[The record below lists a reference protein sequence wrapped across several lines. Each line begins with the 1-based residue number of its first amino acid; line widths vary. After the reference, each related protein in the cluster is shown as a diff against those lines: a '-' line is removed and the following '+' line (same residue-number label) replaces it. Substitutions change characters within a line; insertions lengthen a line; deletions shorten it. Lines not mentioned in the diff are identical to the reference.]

1 MDLCAAA
8 KADFKVGALKPKLI
22 VSNMTIL
29 DKYLTKEILKC
40 FVMVLSVVLGLYL
53 IVEFFNRADNF
64 MEAGLPIARLMRY
77 LLLKLPQNIVQ
88 ITPIGILLA
97 VLVAFGLMNKR
108 NEIIALKSGGVSVY
122 FFLRAVMAIAVLLG
136 IILFFLSETL
146 VPITISKANRIW
158 LTEVKKKAAVPTK
171 QKNIWIKG
179 NRAIYFIKYFNP
191 RDQSIS
197 GVTLN
202 YFNKEFKLSRR
213 VDADRAVYHKNQ
225 WIFYDIME
233 QEFNVKS
240 KTYDVRFYPQRT
252 EVVDILPEDLHRVFK
267 KSEEMNI
274 VELFSYIQ
282 EVELEGYDAT
292 AFRVDLHAR
301 FAFPVLAIIVC
312 IIGIGIAVKRKGH
325 EGPSVSIAFG
335 AAVVFIYWVLH
346 SFCLSLGY
354 GGMLPPFVAA
364 WISNII
370 FSCYA
375 VLNLINAE

>member
-1 MDLCAAA
+1 L
-8 KADFKVGALKPKLI
+8 
-22 VSNMTIL
+22 TIL
-29 DKYLTKEILKC
+29 NKYLAKEILKC
-40 FVMVLSVVLGLYL
+40 FVIVLAVVLGLYV
-53 IVEFFNRADNF
+53 IVEFFNKADNF
-64 MEAGLPIARLMRY
+64 MEAGLSIARLIRY
-77 LLLKLPQNIVQ
+77 LQLKLPQIIVQ

-97 VLVAFGLMNKR
+97 VLVAFGLMNKN

-122 FFLRAVMAIAVLLG
+122 FLLRAVLAIAVLLG
-136 IILFFLSETL
+136 ILLFFLSEIV

-158 LTEVKKKAAVPTK
+158 EIEVKKKVTLATR

-191 RDQSIS
+191 QNQSIS

-202 YFNKEFKLSRR
+202 YFDKDFKLSRR
-213 VDADRAVYHKNQ
+213 VDANRAIYQKDQ

-233 QEFNVKS
+233 QNFNAET
-240 KTYDVRFYPQRT
+240 KTYDVRFYPQRA
-252 EVVDILPEDLHRVFK
+252 EEVDIVPGDLRRIFK

-274 VELFSYIQ
+274 VELFLYVQ
-282 EVELEGYDAT
+282 EVESEGYDAT
-292 AFRVDLHAR
+292 PYRVDLQAR
-301 FAFPVLAIIVC
+301 FAFPVLAVIVC
-312 IIGIGIAVKRKGH
+312 IIGVGIAVKRKGR

-335 AAVVFIYWVLH
+335 AAIVFLYWVLH

-354 GGMLPPFVAA
+354 GGLLPPFVAA

-375 VLNLINAE
+375 VLTLLNAD

>member
-1 MDLCAAA
+1 MI
-8 KADFKVGALKPKLI
+8 ALD
-22 VSNMTIL
+22 MTIL
-29 DKYLTKEILKC
+29 DKYLAREILKC
-40 FVMVLSVVLGLYL
+40 FVIVLAVVLGLYV

-64 MEAGLPIARLMRY
+64 MEAGLSVARLIRF
-77 LLLKLPQNIVQ
+77 LQLKLPQIIVQ

-122 FFLRAVMAIAVLLG
+122 FLLRAVLAIAVLFG
-136 IILFFLSETL
+136 IILFFLSETV

-158 LTEVKKKAAVPTK
+158 LSEVKKKAAVSAR

-179 NRAIYFIKYFNP
+179 NRAIYFIKYFNH

-202 YFNKEFKLSRR
+202 YFNEEFKLSRR
-213 VDADRAVYHKNQ
+213 VDASRAIYRNNQ
-225 WIFYDIME
+225 WEFFDVME
-233 QEFNVKS
+233 QEFNASS
-240 KTYDVRFYPQRT
+240 KTYDVRFYPQRA
-252 EVVDILPEDLHRVFK
+252 EAVDFLPEDLQRVFK

-274 VELFSYIQ
+274 VELFSYIR
-282 EVELEGYDAT
+282 EVEQEGYDAT

-312 IIGIGIAVKRKGH
+312 IIGTGIGVKRKGR
-325 EGPSVSIAFG
+325 EGLSINIAFG
-335 AAVVFIYWVLH
+335 AAVVFLYWVFH

-375 VLNLINAE
+375 VINLINAE